1 MKEQSPP
8 TSLPKYLA
16 EGLPKQDTETLRE
29 VQRYI
34 EALIKYRDQSVSAE
48 ELPETAEP
56 VDESK
61 SSGNGTVVKEKVT
74 CGDDSCKCASRDPAD
89 MHGPYLYRYY
99 RENGTMKSEYVG
111 KPGSE

>member
-1 MKEQSPP
+1 MEQPSPP

-16 EGLPKQDTETLRE
+16 EGLPKQDTETLQE
-29 VQRYI
+29 VHSYV
-34 EALIKYRDQSVSAE
+34 EALIEYRDQSVAAG

-56 VDESK
+56 VDELDNAE
-61 SSGNGTVVKEKVT
+61 NGTVVKEKVT
-74 CGDDSCKCASRDPAD
+74 CGDDSCKCASGDLAD
-89 MHGPYLYRYY
+89 MHGSYLYRYY

>member
-1 MKEQSPP
+1 MEQPSPP
-8 TSLPKYLA
+8 ASLPKYLA

-34 EALIKYRDQSVSAE
+34 KPLIEYRNQSVAAE

-56 VDESK
+56 VDEPQ

-74 CGDDSCKCASRDPAD
+74 CGDDSCKCTSRDPAD

-99 RENGTMKSEYVG
+99 RENGTMKSEYIG
-111 KPGSE
+111 KSRSE